1 MGVETELR
9 HDRRLSELLDEVPGS
24 EAPQRKSYRA
34 RKKSDPRKFIGTFQT
49 VIDGLPEQIALVDE
63 NWDIL
68 VVNEAWTTTA
78 AQYGYGD
85 LGPGS
90 NYLQF
95 CERKALEGHSA
106 AAIAA
111 GGAREIASGQKEAFR
126 FIYHGRDQ
134 WEGAAFQLCIAR
146 VEAEGRRFATITRY
160 DVSELVEL
168 RLMRT
173 GYSDLL
179 IEKQADERRRLARD
193 IHDSTM
199 QILVALGFSIGRLK
213 RPHDPDAR
221 ENIVREMEG
230 LLDEAQR
237 ELRSIAYLAH
247 PPLLQEIG
255 FVEAVQALTEGY
267 GRRTGLTVSLQI
279 DAPPDTDWRTAETVL
294 YRVIQEALSNSH
306 RHASA
311 TEISVRL
318 ISRSGVLHAIV
329 ADNGVGISRRY
340 RKGVGLPSMRARLR
354 EHGGRLTI
362 RQGSPGTTIIASL
375 PRYPQLRAV
384 GDLKMP
390 ETTPSHGATM
400 S

>member
-95 CERKALEGHSA
+95 CERKASEGHSA

-179 IEKQADERRRLARD
+179 IEKQADERRRLMGLDLPFTAESAAIARK
-193 IHDSTM
+193 
-199 QILVALGFSIGRLK
+199 QLVDWMRQCDAHVDNR
-213 RPHDPDAR
+213 HDAR
-221 ENIVREMEG
+221 LVVSELVSNSVRHARPLTDGTMHVAWNASPAG
-230 LLDEAQR
+230 LD
-237 ELRSIAYLAH
+237 IA
-247 PPLLQEIG
+247 
-255 FVEAVQALTEGY
+255 V
-267 GRRTGLTVSLQI
+267 
-279 DAPPDTDWRTAETVL
+279 TDGG
-294 YRVIQEALSNSH
+294 ALSTPEKVDAGVSDLAG
-306 RHASA
+306 RGLAIVETLASRWWV
-311 TEISVRL
+311 ES
-318 ISRSGVLHAIV
+318 SRSRTTVHALLEL
-329 ADNGVGISRRY
+329 A
-340 RKGVGLPSMRARLR
+340 P
-354 EHGGRLTI
+354 
-362 RQGSPGTTIIASL
+362 
-375 PRYPQLRAV
+375 
-384 GDLKMP
+384 
-390 ETTPSHGATM
+390 TPS
-400 S
+400 